1 LKEKADYVLDF
12 RETIIPLA
20 LLKMSQVLRE
30 MRTDEVLEII
40 TRDPDARSDV
50 FKVIPGSSC
59 ELIDMEF
66 NKEADFC
73 RIQLKK
79 RKHFRP

>member
-20 LLKMSQVLRE
+20 LLKMTQVLRE
-30 MRTDEVLEII
+30 MRKDEVLEII

-73 RIQLKK
+73 RILLRK
-79 RKHFRP
+79 RRQSKP